1 MPPTDRWCPT
11 VYGKCTGE
19 GGWAGGVR
27 VRIGIALSGEV
38 PGATER
44 VLRAVEHAGIDVVV
58 YHDVELD
65 ADVEEVRAEDPGRAL
80 VEDLVE
86 GRLDAAV
93 RGAVSGRCV
102 RELINALN
110 LPFTGR
116 STVLET
122 EDRRVLLTPV
132 GIDEGWDVG
141 SLVKLGELAARF
153 HRRLTQREPSVAVV
167 SSGRLEDFGRRSE
180 IDRWLADGELVARL
194 LKERGMEVEHVGI
207 LVEEALERDVVLFV
221 NGVLG
226 NLAFRC
232 LSLVAGFRS
241 YGAPVLAALE
251 RGVVFVDTS
260 RVQRAS
266 GYVRALRLA
275 AELAGG

>member
-1 MPPTDRWCPT
+1 M
-11 VYGKCTGE
+11 
-19 GGWAGGVR
+19 
-27 VRIGIALSGEV
+27 RIGIALSGEV

-44 VLRAVEHAGIDVVV
+44 VLRAVEHAGIDVLV

-102 RELINALN
+102 RELIDALN

>member
-1 MPPTDRWCPT
+1 MK
-11 VYGKCTGE
+11 V
-19 GGWAGGVR
+19 
-27 VRIGIALSGEV
+27 GIALSGDV
-38 PGATER
+38 PGAVER
-44 VLRAVEHAGIDVVV
+44 VLEAVERVDVDVVV
-58 YHDVELD
+58 YHDVDID
-65 ADVEEVRAEDPGRAL
+65 AEVEGVRVEDPGLAL

-93 RGAVSGRCV
+93 RGAVPGRCV
-102 RELINALN
+102 RELIGALD

-116 STVLET
+116 STVLEV

-132 GIDEGWDVG
+132 GIDEGWEVA
-141 SLVKLGELAARF
+141 SLVELGELAARF
-153 HRRLTQREPSVAVV
+153 YRRLASEEPSVAVV

-180 IDRWLADGELVARL
+180 IDRWLADGELIARL
-194 LKERGMEVEHVGI
+194 LRERGVKAEHVGI

-232 LSLVAGFRS
+232 LSLVAGLRS
-241 YGAPVLAALE
+241 HGAPVLAALR

-260 RVQRAS
+260 RAQRAS
-266 GYVRALRLA
+266 GYARALRLA